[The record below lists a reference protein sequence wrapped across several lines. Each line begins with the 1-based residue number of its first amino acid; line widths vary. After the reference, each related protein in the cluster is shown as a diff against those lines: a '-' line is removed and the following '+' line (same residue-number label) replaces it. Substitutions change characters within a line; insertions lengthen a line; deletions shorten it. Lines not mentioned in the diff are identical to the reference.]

1 MPESRRKRR
10 IPQLRH
16 TDTRG
21 IGWHVSYRDPE
32 TGTPK
37 KQRFGMVSKSEA
49 VRAYEAWLAAW
60 LQDDQETAASIRPGH
75 SAKVAARTKRAEQAA
90 VRTEV
95 KAEPG
100 SLVHVASGLFKY
112 DESRV
117 RDPNQARA
125 AGTIAPRAM
134 LNRRKEIKDFLAFMN
149 ERHGRGASARLRV
162 SDLEM
167 GDVEEYNRELVGKGF
182 SAASV
187 NGRIQ
192 AVKRLIDRSGRPEYG
207 QQVLGW
213 NWDSLDRT
221 PGRAAERRELPTLK
235 QLKALVEAADARG
248 RAMIWMGIGLGFGQS
263 DISNVRVGQIDVK
276 GYDLRRRKTGIERFG
291 ETPPGVWKAIENYL
305 AETPRPD
312 GELLFVTKNG
322 KPVVHTRSDG
332 VLQWWQRLRESIGET
347 KDTLGGFYTLR
358 HLGATEYGSRSGCS
372 IVAMKQWLGHSAS
385 SAMADRYMKPV
396 PPEHRKLIE
405 WVRSE
410 LTGRRHSQKQ
420 RPNQ

>member
-1 MPESRRKRR
+1 MAESSRKRR
-10 IPQLRH
+10 IPKLRY
-16 TDTRG
+16 TDNRG
-21 IGWHVSYRDPE
+21 IGWHVSFRDPD

-37 KQRFGMVSKSEA
+37 KHRFGMVTKSEA
-49 VRAYEAWLAAW
+49 NKAYEAWLAAW
-60 LQDDQETAASIRPGH
+60 LQNDQEAAAAVRPGH
-75 SAKVAARTKRAEQAA
+75 VAKVKAREKRAEREA
-90 VRTEV
+90 VRAEV

-117 RDPNQARA
+117 RKPSEGRA
-125 AGTIAPRAM
+125 PGTIAPRAM
-134 LNRRKEIKDFLAFMN
+134 LNRKKEIKDFLAYIN
-149 ERHGRGASARLRV
+149 ERHGRGTASRLHV

-167 GDVEEYNRELVGKGF
+167 ADVEEYNRELVAKGF

-207 QQVLGW
+207 QQVLAW

-221 PGRAAERRELPTLK
+221 LGRAAERRQLPTLK
-235 QLKALVEAADARG
+235 QLKALVAEADTRG
-248 RAMIWMGIGLGFGQS
+248 RAMIWLGIGLGFGQT
-263 DISNVRVGQIDVK
+263 DISTVRVDQIDKK
-276 GYDLRRRKTGIERFG
+276 GYDLRRGKTGIERFG
-291 ETPPGVWKAIENYL
+291 ETPPGVWRAIQEYL

-312 GELLFVTKNG
+312 GELMFVTKNG

-358 HLGATEYGSRSGCS
+358 HLGATEYGSRKGCS

-396 PPEHRKLIE
+396 APEHRKLIE
-405 WVRSE
+405 WVRRQ
-410 LTGRRHSQKQ
+410 LKPTKQ
-420 RPNQ
+420 RVGY

>member
-1 MPESRRKRR
+1 MPGTNRKRR
-10 IPQLRH
+10 IPQLRY
-16 TDTRG
+16 TENRG

-37 KQRFGMVSKSEA
+37 RHRFGMVTKGEA
-49 VRAYEAWLAAW
+49 NKAYEAWLAAW
-60 LQDDQETAASIRPGH
+60 LQNDQEAAAAVRPGQT
-75 SAKVAARTKRAEQAA
+75 AKLKAREKRAEREA
-90 VRTEV
+90 VRAEV

-117 RDPNQARA
+117 RKPGEGRA
-125 AGTIAPRAM
+125 AGSIAPRAM
-134 LNRRKEIKDFLAFMN
+134 LNRRKEIKDFLAFIN
-149 ERHGRGASARLRV
+149 ERHGRGTASRLHV

-167 GDVEEYNRELVGKGF
+167 ADVEEYNRELVAKGF

-192 AVKRLIDRSGRPEYG
+192 AVKRLVDRSGRPEYG

-221 PGRAAERRELPTLK
+221 PGRAAEQRQLPTLK
-235 QLKALVEAADARG
+235 QLKALLDTTDARG
-248 RAMIWMGIGLGFGQS
+248 RAMIWLGIGLGFGQT
-263 DISNVRVGQIDVK
+263 DISTVRVDQIDK
-276 GYDLRRRKTGIERFG
+276 TGYDLRRGKTGIERFG
-291 ETPPGVWKAIENYL
+291 ETPPGVWKAIQEYL
-305 AETPRPD
+305 AETPRPK

-332 VLQWWQRLRESIGET
+332 VLQWWQRLRESIGES
-347 KDTLGGFYTLR
+347 KETLGGFYTLR
-358 HLGATEYGSRSGCS
+358 HVGATEYGSRKGCS
-372 IVAMKQWLGHSAS
+372 ILTMKQWLGHSAS

-396 PPEHRKLIE
+396 APEHRELIE
-405 WVRSE
+405 WVRQQ
-410 LTGRRHSQKQ
+410 LKGQK
-420 RPNQ
+420 R